1 MHGVA
6 VGIGYARFKY
16 KDDDTRLLRIG
27 GTMSATEKVVR
38 YAAVIIFLMAVVAS
52 EDIRDWLLVT
62 AMYIAYFFV
71 SVMLVSCVLI
81 PDKVAEWLRSR
92 WPFGG

>member
-1 MHGVA
+1 
-6 VGIGYARFKY
+6 
-16 KDDDTRLLRIG
+16 
-27 GTMSATEKVVR
+27 MSATEKIVR